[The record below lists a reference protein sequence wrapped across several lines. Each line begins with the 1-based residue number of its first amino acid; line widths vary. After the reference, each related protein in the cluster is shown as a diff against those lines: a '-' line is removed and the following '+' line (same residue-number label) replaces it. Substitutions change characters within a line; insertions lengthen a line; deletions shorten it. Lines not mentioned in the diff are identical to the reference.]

1 MRAVLSIC
9 RGATAP
15 RMRSAPRGATR
26 TPPFSTLV
34 TALRPSDIADLSA
47 LCVTPGAALTSP
59 ADILPY
65 NTDWMRTTVGASPLV
80 LLPASTA
87 QVSAVLALCNA
98 RRIGVVPQ
106 GGNTGLVGG
115 GVPRPGEEGVVILS
129 TARMNKVLRVDP
141 FSGTVAAQAGV
152 RFRRG
157 GKGGGR

>member
-1 MRAVLSIC
+1 M
-9 RGATAP
+9 
-15 RMRSAPRGATR
+15 
-26 TPPFSTLV
+26 
-34 TALRPSDIADLSA
+34 
-47 LCVTPGAALTSP
+47 
-59 ADILPY
+59 
-65 NTDWMRTTVGASPLV
+65 
-80 LLPASTA
+80 
-87 QVSAVLALCNA
+87 SAVLALCNA

-157 GKGGGR
+157 GGVG